1 MQMSAWLKHSID
13 SFRGNNKKSEKYWT
27 YVQKE
32 YNQVTIKNRW
42 RTTKQLK
49 IDDTK
54 LINWQACSMI
64 VG

>member
-13 SFRGNNKKSEKYWT
+13 SLHGNNKKSKKYWT
-27 YVQKE
+27 DVQKE

-42 RTTKQLK
+42 RTTKQVKDRWHK
-49 IDDTK
+49 IK
-54 LINWQACSMI
+54 ACSMI